1 MKRLLSILLA
11 ALLSAA
17 APAWAADGTVTAG
30 ILKPGEA
37 LRGKFLQERR
47 LQGFDAPLKTEGS
60 YLLSPASGLLWRA
73 EKPFAVV
80 TMINGD
86 GLVQLANGQETLR
99 LPAARLPFL
108 SRLFAVFEGALLG
121 DWRKLSD
128 QFTVA
133 QSGNERDWTL
143 ALTPLKNGDAEVMPI
158 SRINVSGGRF
168 VQKVE
173 IVRVNGDS
181 DRITFSDQTVVQDKP
196 TPDEIQ
202 LFSKVKTP

>member
-1 MKRLLSILLA
+1 MKQFLVFFLV

-17 APAWAADGTVTAG
+17 TPTWAADATANAG
-30 ILKPGEA
+30 ILKPDEA

-73 EKPFAVV
+73 EKPFSVV
-80 TMINGD
+80 TVINGD

-128 QFTVA
+128 QFTVV

-143 ALTPLKNGDAEVMPI
+143 ALTPLKSGDAEAMPI
-158 SRINVSGGRF
+158 ARINVTGGRF
-168 VQKVE
+168 VQRVE
-173 IVRVNGDS
+173 IVRANGDT
-181 DRITFSDQTVVQDKP
+181 DRITFSDQTVVPDKP
-196 TPDEIQ
+196 TQDESQ
-202 LFSKVKTP
+202 LFSKAKAP